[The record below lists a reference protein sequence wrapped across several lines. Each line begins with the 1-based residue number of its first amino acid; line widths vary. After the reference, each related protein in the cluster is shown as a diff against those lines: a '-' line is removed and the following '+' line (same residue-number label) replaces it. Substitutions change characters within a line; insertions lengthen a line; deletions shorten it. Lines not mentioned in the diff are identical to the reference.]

1 MKRFSAL
8 LLLYFSPFVFFGQTI
23 GPIYFSSEST
33 LEIVSWNLEW
43 FPKNGQSTIQYVA
56 AIIEALDPDVI
67 ACQEIGDQAAFNNL
81 LNRLPAYSGYY
92 ATSGGGLAYLYH
104 NHRVDINDFY
114 EIYRSGNSGPFPR
127 PPLVMD
133 FNFQNKHFIVINNH
147 LKCCGD
153 GFLNLSDGWD
163 EENRRLQAV
172 DLLKNY
178 TELFFE
184 HQNVFIVGDFND
196 EITDPYQHNVFRNV
210 LDDKDNYLFSDIGI
224 ANGNPEN
231 WSYPSWPSHLDHIL
245 ITNELFTS
253 LDNDASLVEALRID
267 DLMDGGWDEYDENVS
282 DHRPVAIRLLLP
294 ANLSVT
300 DQTKTKPIL
309 KALPNPFTGST
320 NIHLPSSQHDGL
332 LEISDLQ
339 GRLVKRIEIPAS
351 QTKYATETDLLSP
364 GCYLVSYTNQA
375 FSQPFTILLV
385 KK

>member
-23 GPIYFSSEST
+23 GPIGFSSEST

-43 FPKNGQSTIQYVA
+43 FPKNGQATVQYVA
-56 AIIEALDPDVI
+56 AIIEVLDPDVV

-81 LNRLPAYSGYY
+81 LSRLPAYSGYY
-92 ATSGGGLAYLYH
+92 APSGGGLAYLYH
-104 NHRVDINDFY
+104 NYRVDINDFY
-114 EIYRSGNSGPFPR
+114 EIYRSGYSGPFPR

-163 EENRRLQAV
+163 EEYRRLQAV
-172 DLLKNY
+172 DLLKSY

-245 ITNELFTS
+245 ISNELFTS
-253 LDNDASLVEALRID
+253 LDDDASVVEALRID
-267 DLMDGGWDEYDENVS
+267 DLLDGGWDEYDENVS
-282 DHRPVAIRLLLP
+282 DHRPVALRLML
-294 ANLSVT
+294 AGNLGT
-300 DQTKTKPIL
+300 DPLSTSRF
-309 KALPNPFTGST
+309 ALQINPNPVSTGFSIT
-320 NIHLPSSQHDGL
+320 
-332 LEISDLQ
+332 ISDSNSY
-339 GRLVKRIEIPAS
+339 GSIELLDLPGQVIASIPTNPGQTQYHFDAS
-351 QTKYATETDLLSP
+351 QFKA
-364 GCYLVSYTNQA
+364 GCYIATYKSLDNHLITSSI
-375 FSQPFTILLV
+375 FI
-385 KK
+385 KI